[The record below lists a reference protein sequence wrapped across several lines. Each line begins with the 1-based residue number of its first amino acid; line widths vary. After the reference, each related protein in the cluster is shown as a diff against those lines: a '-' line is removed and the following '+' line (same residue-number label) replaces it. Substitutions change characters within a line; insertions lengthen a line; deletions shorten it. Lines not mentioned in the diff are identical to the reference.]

1 MSFLFASFLLLAVQ
15 APPAHTESQTSA
27 LKFGEPKGWV
37 VKPPASRMRLG
48 EFTLPKADGDAED
61 AQLGIFY
68 FGGGGGSVQANLD
81 RWIAQMSQPDG
92 RASKDLAKTTK
103 LAATGLAITL
113 VDVPGTSVAETSP
126 GASERFNKPGFR
138 LRAAVVEGKGGPY
151 FVKLTG
157 PAKTVARWDESFLA
171 FLKGLR
177 VE

>member
-1 MSFLFASFLLLAVQ
+1 MSILFASILLLAQ
-15 APPAHTESQTSA
+15 AGAAHTESQTAA
-27 LKFGEPKGWV
+27 LKFTEPKGWV
-37 VKPPASRMRLG
+37 AKPPSSRMRLA
-48 EFTLPKADGDAED
+48 EFTLPKAEGDAED
-61 AQLGIFY
+61 AALAIYY

-92 RASKDLAKTTK
+92 RASKDVAKTQK
-103 LAATGLAITL
+103 LGATGLQITL
-113 VDVPGTSVAETSP
+113 VDVPGTYVAEMSP

-157 PAKTVARWDESFLA
+157 PAKTVGKWDESFLT

>member
-1 MSFLFASFLLLAVQ
+1 MSFLFASFLLLAQ
-15 APPAHTESQTSA
+15 APAHTDSQTSA

-68 FGGGGGSVQANLD
+68 FGGGGGNVQANLE

-92 RASKDLAKTTK
+92 RASKDVAKTTK
-103 LAATGLAITL
+103 LEATGLSITL
-113 VDVPGTSVAETSP
+113 VDVPGTYIAETSP

-157 PAKTVARWDESFLA
+157 PAKTIDKWDESFVA

-177 VE
+177 VD